1 MLLHFCRAS
10 AQMSECLALTS
21 RQLTSVLGF
30 LSSLSL
36 SRSLSFPLTFFMLIL
51 LLFVHDYAGRDSLER
66 ETERP
71 GCFGHSMQEG
81 GDDASRHQLLPVL
94 RARAFID
101 DPEASSRGS

>member
-1 MLLHFCRAS
+1 
-10 AQMSECLALTS
+10 
-21 RQLTSVLGF
+21 
-30 LSSLSL
+30 
-36 SRSLSFPLTFFMLIL
+36 MLIL